1 MVETVFSVMIK
12 GIILTYTVLLF
23 PLIQKF
29 LETQVSQYHNKQKQ
43 QEERIKELGITLLLL
58 K

>member
-1 MVETVFSVMIK
+1 MIK